1 MATPMT
7 SDREL
12 LSRYLADG
20 DEMAFTE
27 LVDRY
32 LVLVRGIAW
41 RASWISNSCSPVREG
56 RTGG

>member
-1 MATPMT
+1 MT